1 MKESTRRSDERYIDD
16 GEQFRITSECLEYKK
31 SMIEDESMSM
41 KEIQIRVLK
50 YERETVVE

>member
-16 GEQFRITSECLEYKK
+16 GEQFRITSERLEYKK